1 MALSLT
7 DRGREAGKRR
17 VERYKLLRLES
28 TTFRRDLIAIPT
40 QIVKTA
46 RRTIFRLLA
55 WNRWLPVFFNL
66 LDEHRVPMRC

>member
-1 MALSLT
+1 
-7 DRGREAGKRR
+7 
-17 VERYKLLRLES
+17 
-28 TTFRRDLIAIPT
+28 LIAIPT

-55 WNRWLPVFFNL
+55 WNRWLPVVFNL